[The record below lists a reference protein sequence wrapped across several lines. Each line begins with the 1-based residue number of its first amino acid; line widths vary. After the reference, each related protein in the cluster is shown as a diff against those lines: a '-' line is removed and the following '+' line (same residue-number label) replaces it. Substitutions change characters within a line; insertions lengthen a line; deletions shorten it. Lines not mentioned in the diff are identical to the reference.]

1 MKSENR
7 QVLIVSADEGGGGQ
21 RTMSR
26 DRHRHKTG
34 GWMWGMSIALVY
46 PLQRDLFILI
56 ICFCSIDLLMKNEN
70 SKCISS
76 EQTLCTVCALVCVF
90 GRYNRNTN
98 YVIESCL
105 SFRENHNY
113 VCFSSALPVYAP
125 TSLIHQSGN
134 MFAFTKKCTKI
145 TR

>member
-1 MKSENR
+1 MEYFYLFSCQVVLKSENR

-26 DRHRHKTG
+26 DKTG
-34 GWMWGMSIALVY
+34 GWMWGMSVALVY

-76 EQTLCTVCALVCVF
+76 EQTLCMCVGVCVWQ
-90 GRYNRNTN
+90 
-98 YVIESCL
+98 V
-105 SFRENHNY
+105 
-113 VCFSSALPVYAP
+113 
-125 TSLIHQSGN
+125 
-134 MFAFTKKCTKI
+134 
-145 TR
+145 